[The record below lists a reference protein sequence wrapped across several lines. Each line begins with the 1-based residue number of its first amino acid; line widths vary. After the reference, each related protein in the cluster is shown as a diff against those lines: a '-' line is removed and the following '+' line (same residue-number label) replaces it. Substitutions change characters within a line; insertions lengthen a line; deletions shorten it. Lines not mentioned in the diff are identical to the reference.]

1 MYRSRIKVVV
11 AGLLEGKIKD
21 PRLGFVTVTDARV
34 TGDLQHAAIF
44 YTVLGDDE
52 QRESTAAALESAK
65 GVIRS
70 AVGKDLG
77 VRVTPSIEFF
87 LDGLPESALAL
98 DSLLAKVRE
107 QDAEVSKLRKEASFG
122 QHVCHDFFAYPIID
136 WFGTLFYLSKSSV
149 YSWLDESGHVSIL
162 WNGTFNGHANC
173 HCFGNNRS

>member
-1 MYRSRIKVVV
+1 MGTSHRSQKVADRIKVVV

-21 PRLGFVTVTDARV
+21 PRLGFVTVTDSRV
-34 TGDLQHAAIF
+34 TGDLQHASIF

-70 AVGKDLG
+70 SVGKDLG

-107 QDAEVSKLRKEASFG
+107 QDAEVSKLRKEANYAG
-122 QHVCHDFFAYPIID
+122 EQDAYKAPKIID
-136 WFGTLFYLSKSSV
+136 NSNKPAPVDRITNWDDV
-149 YSWLDESGHVSIL
+149 
-162 WNGTFNGHANC
+162 
-173 HCFGNNRS
+173 

>member
-1 MYRSRIKVVV
+1 VGTSHRSQKVADRIKVVV

-21 PRLGFVTVTDARV
+21 PRLGFVTVT
-34 TGDLQHAAIF
+34 HASIF

-70 AVGKDLG
+70 SVGKDLG

-107 QDAEVSKLRKEASFG
+107 QDAEVSKLRKEANYAG
-122 QHVCHDFFAYPIID
+122 EQDAYKAPKIID
-136 WFGTLFYLSKSSV
+136 NSNKPAPVDRITNWDDV
-149 YSWLDESGHVSIL
+149 
-162 WNGTFNGHANC
+162 
-173 HCFGNNRS
+173 